1 MLPLMLSLLL
11 LGAPQDPP
19 KPPEPPSPE
28 RVEQALEEL
37 EESLE
42 HGSVEEQVRRLTEAS
57 EVPCKEMALQLRKS
71 LKSKSPKL
79 VAAALQG
86 LRWMRHPSALEV
98 LHKAHASEKSLLRDA
113 SQHLALI
120 KSIAQHGDKS
130 SIRLLSQEIFAHKDG
145 KIVQAH
151 IYGLGMIRHK
161 DSLEAL
167 FKLMSSNAPKKVQQ
181 HMVLLRTSLM
191 MLTGEDKGPRME
203 EWQDWWREQEK
214 GFEMQPRSKLIPR
227 KILDHWTRYWGLDY
241 VTERGPRREDR
252 GR

>member
-1 MLPLMLSLLL
+1 MLPLMLTLLL

-19 KPPEPPSPE
+19 EPPSSE
-28 RVEQALEEL
+28 RVEQALGEL
-37 EESLE
+37 RESLE
-42 HGSVEEQVRRLTEAS
+42 HGSIEDQVRCLTAAS
-57 EVPCKEMALQLRKS
+57 EVPCKALALQLKKS

-86 LRWMRHPSALEV
+86 LRWMRHPSALKV
-98 LHKAHASEKSLLRDA
+98 LQVAHASEKSLLRDA
-113 SQHLALI
+113 SHHLALI
-120 KSIAQHGDKS
+120 KAIAQHGDKS

-145 KIVQAH
+145 KIVQAR

-167 FKLMSSNAPKKVQQ
+167 FKLMSTNAPKKVQQ

-191 MLTGEDKGPRME
+191 MLTGVDKGPRME
-203 EWQDWWREQEK
+203 EWQAWWSAHER
-214 GFEMQPRSKLIPR
+214 GFEMQPRSKLIPP